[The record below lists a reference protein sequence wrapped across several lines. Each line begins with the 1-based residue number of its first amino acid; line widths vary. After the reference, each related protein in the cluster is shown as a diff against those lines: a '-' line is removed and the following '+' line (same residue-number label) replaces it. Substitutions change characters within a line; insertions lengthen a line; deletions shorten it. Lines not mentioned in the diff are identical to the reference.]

1 MEQLIIDD
9 LKATL
14 PLEITP
20 AFPPYST
27 EMDLKKKIQATY
39 RMLLRST
46 RLKDRIFTLT
56 NAYYLGQLLE
66 TEATTPSK

>member
-1 MEQLIIDD
+1 MKQLIIED

-27 EMDLKKKIQATY
+27 ESDMQKKILATY

-46 RLKDRIFTLT
+46 RLRDRIFTLT
-56 NAYYLGQLLE
+56 NAYYLGQ
-66 TEATTPSK
+66 EALPRVSC